1 MNTTRTAIIA
11 RSAKTR
17 ATQRRCANTESAN
30 TPATSAARP
39 GANTLTS
46 SSIARSAANYA
57 RMASERHY
65 VHSAEEAAYVSMA
78 NARNDAHSAEEV
90 VCVAMAN
97 ERTNAANVRKKACRK
112 SLHSGG
118 ISAIHGDTPTRPG
131 AGRAKLNELLDAVK

>member
-1 MNTTRTAIIA
+1 MGEALTANTTRTATIA

-17 ATQRRCANTESAN
+17 ATLRRYANTGSAN

-57 RMASERHY
+57 RMASERRY
-65 VHSAEEAAYVSMA
+65 AHSVEEAVFVSTA
-78 NARNDAHSAEEV
+78 NARSDAHSAEAV

-97 ERTNAANVRKKACRK
+97 ARTSAANAKKKACRI
-112 SLHSGG
+112 SLTGIAG
-118 ISAIHGDTPTRPG
+118 ISGDTPRPG
-131 AGRAKLNELLDAVK
+131 AGRADFRI